1 MTDTETIVITD
12 PDSDR
17 YHTFG
22 YISWWQQE
30 VVRNATVMV
39 IGAGALGN
47 EVIKNLALMGI
58 GNILI
63 ADFDTIEDS
72 NLSRSVL
79 FRADDR
85 GRRKVD
91 AAAEAAKAINP
102 DVKVKAWHGDI
113 NYEMGLGVFRHVDAI
128 VGCLDNREAR
138 LSINRFSWAVD
149 RPWVDGAIQELMGIV
164 RVFRPGEGACYECTL
179 TDLDYQIINLRYS
192 CPLLARQ
199 DILMGKVPT
208 TPTSASIVAAFQT
221 QEALKL
227 LHDMEVQPGKALMI
241 NGLTNDIYLT
251 EYPVK
256 EACMSHSRLEPIIEL
271 PEATAAETT
280 LADLL
285 AIARERLG
293 PEAVLEFDSELVIA
307 MTCNSCGNE
316 EPIFKRMARLYEDA
330 AVCPVCGA
338 KREMRMTHRITGE
351 EAFLERTF
359 AEVDVPPLGIVRA
372 RNGSERVYYEL
383 TGDKAT
389 FCSSLDLKS
398 CHAAACPAETG
409 ANGCNRNNRFA

>member
-1 MTDTETIVITD
+1 MTDSETLVITD

-30 VVRNATVMV
+30 TVRNATVLV

-47 EVIKNLALMGI
+47 EVIKNLSLMGI

-72 NLSRSVL
+72 NLSRSIL
-79 FRADDR
+79 FRAGDN

-91 AAAEAAKAINP
+91 AAAAAVKAINP
-102 DVKVKAWHGDI
+102 DVNVKAWHGDI
-113 NYEMGLGVFRHVDAI
+113 NYEMGLGVFRHVDVI

-256 EACMSHSRLEPIIEL
+256 EFCMSHSRLEPIVEL
-271 PEATAAETT
+271 PEATAEKTT

-285 AIARERLG
+285 TAARERLG
-293 PEAVLEFDSELVIA
+293 PEAVLEFDSELVVEMVCGA
-307 MTCNSCGNE
+307 CGNR
-316 EPIFKRMARLYEDA
+316 EPIFRRMARLYESA
-330 AVCPVCGA
+330 ADCPNCGA
-338 KREMRMTHRITGE
+338 KREMILTHRITGE
-351 EAFLERTF
+351 EEFLDRTL
-359 AEVDVPPLGIVRA
+359 AAVDVPPLGIIRA

-389 FCSSLDLKS
+389 FLQ
-398 CHAAACPAETG
+398 
-409 ANGCNRNNRFA
+409 FA

>member
-30 VVRNATVMV
+30 VVRNATVLV

-79 FRADDR
+79 FRASDR

-91 AAAEAAKAINP
+91 AAAEAVKALNP
-102 DVKVKAWHGDI
+102 DVKVKAWHGNI
-113 NYEMGLGVFRHVDAI
+113 NFEMGLGVFRHVDVI

-138 LSINRFSWAVD
+138 LSINRFSWAIN

-179 TDLDYQIINLRYS
+179 TDMDYQIINLRYS

-208 TPTSASIVAAFQT
+208 TPTSASIVAAFET

-227 LHDMEVQPGKALMI
+227 IHDMEVQPGKALMI
-241 NGLTNDIYLT
+241 NGLTNDIYMT

-256 EACMSHSRLEPIIEL
+256 EYCMSHSRLEPIEEL
-271 PEATAAETT
+271 PEATAAGTT
-280 LADLL
+280 VAEIL

-293 PEAVLEFDSELVIA
+293 DAAVLEFDSELVVS
-307 MTCNSCGNE
+307 MTCGACGNV
-316 EPIFKRMARLYEDA
+316 EPIFKRMARLYEDEA
-330 AVCPVCGA
+330 ICPNCGA
-338 KREMRMTHRITGE
+338 KREMNMTHRITGDE
-351 EAFLERTF
+351 DFLERTF
-359 AEVDVPPLGIVRA
+359 AEMDVPPLGIIRA
-372 RNGSERVYYEL
+372 RNGSERVYFEL
-383 TGDKAT
+383 TGDKET
-389 FCSSLDLKS
+389 FLQ
-398 CHAAACPAETG
+398 
-409 ANGCNRNNRFA
+409 FA

>member
-1 MTDTETIVITD
+1 MTDMTETIVITD

-30 VVRNATVMV
+30 VVRDATVLV
-39 IGAGALGN
+39 VGAGALGN

-79 FRADDR
+79 FRASDR

-91 AAAEAAKAINP
+91 AAAEAAKALNP
-102 DVKVKAWHGDI
+102 DVNVMAWHGDI
-113 NYEMGLGVFRHVDAI
+113 NYEMGLGVYRHVDAI

-138 LSINRFSWAVD
+138 LSINRASWAVN

-164 RVFRPGEGACYECTL
+164 RVFWPGDGACYECTL

-192 CPLLARQ
+192 CPLLAREN
-199 DILMGKVPT
+199 ILQGKVPT

-227 LHDMEVQPGKALMI
+227 IHNMEVQPGKAMMI
-241 NGLTNDIYLT
+241 NGLTNDIYTT

-256 EACMSHSRLEPIIEL
+256 EMCMSHSMLDPIIEL
-271 PEATAAETT
+271 PEATAAGTT
-280 LADLL
+280 LAELL
-285 AIARERLG
+285 DTARDQLG
-293 PEAVLEFDSELVIA
+293 PEAAIEFDGELVVS
-307 MTCNSCGNE
+307 MTCLGCGE
-316 EPIFKRMARLYEDA
+316 ETPVFKKMASLYEDVA
-330 AVCPVCGA
+330 TCPTCGGR
-338 KREMRMTHRITGE
+338 REMNLTHRISGDE
-351 EAFLERTF
+351 DFLDRTL
-359 AEVDVPPLGIVRA
+359 AEVDVPPLGIIRA
-372 RNGSERVYYEL
+372 RNGKERVYYEL
-383 TGDKAT
+383 TGDVDT
-389 FCSSLDLKS
+389 FLQ
-398 CHAAACPAETG
+398 
-409 ANGCNRNNRFA
+409 FA

>member
-1 MTDTETIVITD
+1 MTDTETIIITD

-30 VVRNATVMV
+30 VVRNATVLV

-79 FRADDR
+79 FRAGDR

-91 AAAEAAKAINP
+91 AAAEAVKAINP

-113 NYEMGLGVFRHVDAI
+113 NFEMGLGVFRHVDAI

-138 LSINRFSWAVD
+138 LSINRFSWAID

-227 LHDMEVQPGKALMI
+227 LHNMEVLPGKALMI

-256 EACMSHSRLEPIIEL
+256 EFCMSHSRLDPIVEL
-271 PEATAAETT
+271 PDVTAEGNT

-285 AIARERLG
+285 GLARERLG
-293 PEAVLEFDSELVIA
+293 PEAVLEFDSELVVSMA
-307 MTCNSCGNE
+307 CGSCGKE

-330 AVCPVCGA
+330 AVCPNCGA
-338 KREMRMTHRITGE
+338 KREMNLTHRISGDE
-351 EAFLERTF
+351 SFLDRTL
-359 AEVDVPPLGIVRA
+359 ADIDLPPLGIVRA
-372 RNGSERVYYEL
+372 RNGSERVYFEL

-389 FCSSLDLKS
+389 FLQ
-398 CHAAACPAETG
+398 
-409 ANGCNRNNRFA
+409 FA

>member
-1 MTDTETIVITD
+1 MTDSETLVITD

-30 VVRNATVMV
+30 TVRNATVLV

-72 NLSRSVL
+72 NLSRSIL
-79 FRADDR
+79 FRAGDN

-91 AAAEAAKAINP
+91 AAAAAVKAINP
-102 DVKVKAWHGDI
+102 DVNVKAWHGDI
-113 NYEMGLGVFRHVDAI
+113 NYEMGLGVFRHVDVI

-149 RPWVDGAIQELMGIV
+149 RAWVDGAIQELMGIV

-227 LHDMEVQPGKALMI
+227 LHNMEVQPGKALMI

-256 EACMSHSRLEPIIEL
+256 EFCMSHSRLEPIVEL
-271 PEATAAETT
+271 PEATAEKTT

-285 AIARERLG
+285 TAARERLG
-293 PEAVLEFDSELVIA
+293 PEAVLEFDSELVVEMVCGA
-307 MTCNSCGNE
+307 CGNR
-316 EPIFKRMARLYEDA
+316 EPIFRRMARLYESA
-330 AVCPVCGA
+330 ADCPNCGA
-338 KREMRMTHRITGE
+338 KREMLLTHRITGE
-351 EAFLERTF
+351 EEFLDRTL
-359 AEVDVPPLGIVRA
+359 AAVDVPPLGIIRA

-389 FCSSLDLKS
+389 FLQ
-398 CHAAACPAETG
+398 
-409 ANGCNRNNRFA
+409 FA